1 MGAKRKDV
9 ATDGASSPS
18 AKKAPSAGAKAEA
31 PRPSAMAPRKGRG
44 TPTCQWRQNDK
55 ARRQAIH
62 AFVKSQ
68 KDELLKDIPRRA
80 LRNKETKRN
89 ELVRLG
95 RIRFMQLPEEEQ
107 ARFLE
112 KTVMQADEPQASN
125 STSGVVA
132 DGGVSVSRSPDR
144 GAHAVGNAQLV
155 AVESAQPAPAA
166 ALSAAVAFRC
176 LGVGGDSAV
185 KNRIMISFKYLQK
198 KFPGPRV
205 FDVLAA
211 AFRLLEQ
218 LGTNWQGETDRV
230 KAAICLGIG
239 AKLAAVSPSFT
250 LDIWR
255 HFTSS
260 KMIPFMRSVELRM
273 VQAWAKV
280 GL

>member
-1 MGAKRKDV
+1 M
-9 ATDGASSPS
+9 
-18 AKKAPSAGAKAEA
+18 
-31 PRPSAMAPRKGRG
+31 AMAPHIRDNAACK
-44 TPTCQWRQNDK
+44 WRQNDK
-55 ARRQAIH
+55 ARRRAIH

-68 KDELLKDIPRRA
+68 KDELLKDIDHRA
-80 LRNKETKRN
+80 LRNKEHKRN

-95 RIRFMQLPEEEQ
+95 RIRFLQLPEEEQ

-125 STSGVVA
+125 STSVVVA

-144 GAHAVGNAQLV
+144 GAHAVGNTQLV

-166 ALSAAVAFRC
+166 ASSAAVGFRC

-185 KNRIMISFKYLQK
+185 KNIIMAEFMYLQK

-255 HFTSS
+255 RFTSP
-260 KMIPFMRSVELRM
+260 KMIPYMRSVEVRM
-273 VQAWAKV
+273 VAAWAKV
-280 GL
+280 GF